1 MSRICK
7 IQEGNLLSIEVKKD
21 NILLFSDVFLAI
33 HSATYLIEGLNK
45 NSVYRLVVISNTS
58 VGWKSF
64 EVLLISKYA
73 YNFLWNMM
81 TMFKVLMD

>member
-33 HSATYLIEGLNK
+33 HSDTYLIEGLIK

-58 VGWKSF
+58 VGWKSS